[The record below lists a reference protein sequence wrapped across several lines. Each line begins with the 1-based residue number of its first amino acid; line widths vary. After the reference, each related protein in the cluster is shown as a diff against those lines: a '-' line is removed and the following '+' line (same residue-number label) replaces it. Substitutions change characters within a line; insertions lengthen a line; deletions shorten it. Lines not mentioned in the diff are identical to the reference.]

1 MYTIDY
7 PEILSMEEACEILSV
22 GKSTIYQM
30 LKNGEIDGA
39 FRIGKV
45 WKIPRKAISDYI
57 LKRMQENIRTQKNKK

>member
-1 MYTIDY
+1 MYTTDY
-7 PEILSMEEACEILSV
+7 SEILTLDEACEILSI

-30 LKNGEIDGA
+30 LGNGEIDGA

-57 LKRMQENIRTQKNKK
+57 SKRMQENIRTQKK